1 MCTYNRL
8 MKFPL
13 EEEIIISRNQP
24 VTIIPSVLLVHLSF
38 ASYTNHPLKYTGL
51 GESSNCVAVV
61 CLSLTQGVGSFSD
74 LGSFP
79 PSFSPPFLL
88 FSLPF
93 SCSPSLSPS
102 CPPALLHWQS
112 FHSTQT
118 LKNLKEE
125 IVESVA
131 RKLNVSLISCI
142 LCDWGIQDHLCSTYS
157 LRLPINWD
165 RNIGSKAG

>member
-1 MCTYNRL
+1 MCTCNRL

-24 VTIIPSVLLVHLSF
+24 VTIIPSVLLIHLSF

-51 GESSNCVAVV
+51 SESSNCVAVV

-93 SCSPSLSPS
+93 SCSPSHSPSHPPPSPS
-102 CPPALLHWQS
+102 CPPSLTVLPQ
-112 FHSTQT
+112 HSDS
-118 LKNLKEE
+118 EE
-125 IVESVA
+125 PE
-131 RKLNVSLISCI
+131 
-142 LCDWGIQDHLCSTYS
+142 G
-157 LRLPINWD
+157 
-165 RNIGSKAG
+165 RNCRECC